1 MPTIRTF
8 IAIELPSPAQTGL
21 SDLQNRLKTVLPP
34 RTVRWVPAGN
44 IHLTIHFLG
53 DIPTGQTDTVTS
65 LLQAAAAQIEPFSLQ
80 ITGLGCFPHIHRP
93 RVIWAGVQG
102 QTTLLK
108 NLHKMLG
115 DSLKAINFSPDN
127 HPYNPH
133 LTIGRVKKQIPTR
146 QLKQLAESLQRT
158 EPEIGLIANI
168 EVTTISFMQSQ
179 LKPTGAIYTRLEQGI
194 CGA

>member
-115 DSLKAINFSPDN
+115 DSL
-127 HPYNPH
+127 
-133 LTIGRVKKQIPTR
+133 QIPTR